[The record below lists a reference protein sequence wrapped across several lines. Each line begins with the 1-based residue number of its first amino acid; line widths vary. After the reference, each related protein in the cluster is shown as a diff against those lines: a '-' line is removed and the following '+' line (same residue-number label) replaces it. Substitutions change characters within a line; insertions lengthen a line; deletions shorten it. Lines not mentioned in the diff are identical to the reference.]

1 MKSDFYVV
9 MRYCFS
15 RCPDIRSFP
24 IQIDVFVVAVFF
36 LTYDFVLAMHHLFVV
51 HQHLY
56 RRSSFLKIK
65 HESMDNYAAET

>member
-1 MKSDFYVV
+1 MKSDLYVV

-24 IQIDVFVVAVFF
+24 IQIDVLVVPFLSDITFCFGYASFV
-36 LTYDFVLAMHHLFVV
+36 VV

-56 RRSSFLKIK
+56 RRSSFSEIK